1 MGLVDTDTC
10 FLFEWNEH
18 RQLLQASDL
27 IIMSTLTAS
36 YAEWRWQN
44 NNNNNNLLLYI
55 YIFIFHKWKSN
66 NCKITASLQK
76 LFLN

>member
-1 MGLVDTDTC
+1 MS
-10 FLFEWNEH
+10 EWTEH

-44 NNNNNNLLLYI
+44 NNDNLLI
-55 YIFIFHKWKSN
+55 YISQVEEQL
-66 NCKITASLQK
+66 LQNYLFPSK
-76 LFLN
+76 TFLN

>member
-10 FLFEWNEH
+10 FLFEWTEH

-44 NNNNNNLLLYI
+44 NNDNLLI
-55 YIFIFHKWKSN
+55 YISQVEEQL
-66 NCKITASLQK
+66 LQNYLFPSK
-76 LFLN
+76 TFLN